1 MNMQAMLRQAQQM
14 QKDMLKAKDEID
26 NTEFTGESSFVKVTV
41 KGTKEVVSVDIDAES
56 LDSDDIEALQ
66 DMIVV
71 AINQANKKVDDMTE
85 KKMGKLEADTYS
97 QSNESARLT
106 AAADN
111 LNYMESPSVVLGK
124 VKKKIFNFQVDNSFL
139 MPFEAVYGYMRGFAS
154 SCVDKAIPLT
164 MGLFALIGGKVTSK
178 LSAFGLML
186 YAGYKVLH
194 EGFGIGK
201 VNRLE
206 QPYK

>member
-1 MNMQAMLRQAQQM
+1 MSGIISRIGSNIAGLAAR
-14 QKDMLKAKDEID
+14 
-26 NTEFTGESSFVKVTV
+26 TTGLAAIGMTCY
-41 KGTKEVVSVDIDAES
+41 DAH
-56 LDSDDIEALQ
+56 
-66 DMIVV
+66 V
-71 AINQANKKVDDMTE
+71 
-85 KKMGKLEADTYS
+85 MGKLEADTYS

-164 MGLFALIGGKVTSK
+164 MGLFALIGGKITSK

>member
-85 KKMGKLEADTYS
+85 KKMGKFG
-97 QSNESARLT
+97 N
-106 AAADN
+106 
-111 LNYMESPSVVLGK
+111 
-124 VKKKIFNFQVDNSFL
+124 
-139 MPFEAVYGYMRGFAS
+139 
-154 SCVDKAIPLT
+154 IP
-164 MGLFALIGGKVTSK
+164 GLF
-178 LSAFGLML
+178 
-186 YAGYKVLH
+186 
-194 EGFGIGK
+194 
-201 VNRLE
+201 
-206 QPYK
+206 